1 MSPIR
6 KAIAKQMTLLK
17 TVIAETTLMKNID
30 VTKLIEIRTQL
41 KGQAEQQGVKL
52 TYMPFYESLCN
63 CFKRFS
69 NFKCVI

>member
-6 KAIAKQMTLLK
+6 KAIAKQMTLSK

-52 TYMPFYESLCN
+52 TYMPFLW
-63 CFKRFS
+63 KL
-69 NFKCVI
+69 VQLL